1 MAKESKVYGEFRDF
15 CSSFSP
21 NTPKDS
27 LLYWGKPADIP
38 HLVPPVP
45 LVCPP
50 LHKAL
55 RDTRLVT
62 CALSWAVTHIQGP
75 AGNVLWGCTVWSS
88 LIAGPR
94 GMSLLICSQHHC
106 ASWADAMALPHR
118 HCSSYITNCLWSPHL
133 LATRGLGTSSV
144 TLPRGL
150 WNTTCLFFPCFIITL
165 IWNVWCFVMLYDNIW
180 PFLKHDR
187 YGKMGGNVDQQ
198 LKRQSENVLEG
209 SLLVNGKHPSHN
221 TRHSSAQQWWR

>member
-1 MAKESKVYGEFRDF
+1 MAKESKVYGEFRDS
-15 CSSFSP
+15 CSSISP

-38 HLVPPVP
+38 HLVPPGP

-62 CALSWAVTHIQGP
+62 CALGWAVTHTQGP

-88 LIAGPR
+88 LITGPR
-94 GMSLLICSQHHC
+94 GMSLLICSQRHC
-106 ASWADAMALPHR
+106 ASWADAMALLTDTAALTL
-118 HCSSYITNCLWSPHL
+118 ITVCDHLNSWPLRDLAPTLWPSL
-133 LATRGLGTSSV
+133 EVYGT
-144 TLPRGL
+144 P
-150 WNTTCLFFPCFIITL
+150 TCLFSPCFIITL

-209 SLLVNGKHPSHN
+209 SLLVSGKHSSHN
-221 TRHSSAQQWWR
+221 TRYSSAQQWWK